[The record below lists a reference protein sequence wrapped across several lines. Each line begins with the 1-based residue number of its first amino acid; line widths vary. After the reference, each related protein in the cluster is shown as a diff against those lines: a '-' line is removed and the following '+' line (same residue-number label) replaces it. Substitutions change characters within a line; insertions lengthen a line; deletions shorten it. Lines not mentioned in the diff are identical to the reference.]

1 MSNAIDRLSHAI
13 DSTLNWLRVHFLKC
27 IPSKTEL
34 IHFSSRFS
42 KNLADLQIGS
52 TKIESTNEIRN
63 LGVQMDRHLHMRA
76 QIRKVCRSCSNS
88 LRNIGRIRKF
98 ISNADAKR
106 LSEAL
111 ILSSLDYGNILLSG
125 LPDGELKKLQSILNT
140 TARLVVRAKRSDPI
154 IPIMK
159 ELNWLSVK
167 DRVKY
172 KILVNPTKF

>member
-1 MSNAIDRLSHAI
+1 MMSNAIDRLSHAI

-76 QIRKVCRSCSNS
+76 QIRKVCRN
-88 LRNIGRIRKF
+88 
-98 ISNADAKR
+98 
-106 LSEAL
+106 SEAPDYLTDL
-111 ILSSLDYGNILLSG
+111 ITRKKSERKLRSNEMMMIEKPKIRVDSIGKRALSYISPELWNLL
-125 LPDGELKKLQSILNT
+125 PVKIKICQNTDFFKKTSKKFM
-140 TARLVVRAKRSDPI
+140 VVNS
-154 IPIMK
+154 
-159 ELNWLSVK
+159 
-167 DRVKY
+167 
-172 KILVNPTKF
+172 